1 MSSARTK
8 NVSLRSMGIDK
19 RRASLNAPGVEAAL
33 ASICV
38 FLKRI
43 GLSATVRALAS
54 EIERKG
60 GNKHVVRQKQG
71 GDGAASP
78 LDRLLHAALDAE
90 CDETSMLAA
99 LALGAE
105 GAQAKA
111 NGCCSSVCE
120 VQEQA
125 ARTAPLV
132 DAKIVALSDFRP
144 PTRRDQTLA
153 ARLRNI
159 ECGERNRAR
168 KDMEICADKLRIS
181 RCEPVAVLRG
191 HREPLVNLEILSN
204 PAAGAPCAEYGGAD
218 GPLIFSA
225 SLDNTLRL
233 WSVGRGT
240 GDCQAVLR
248 APGQKFLRSLLY
260 SGFKEEIC

>member
-1 MSSARTK
+1 
-8 NVSLRSMGIDK
+8 MGMDK
-19 RRASLNAPGVEAAL
+19 QRASALKAPGVEAAL
-33 ASICV
+33 ASISV

-54 EIERKG
+54 ELERKG
-60 GNKHVVRQKQG
+60 GNKHVVQQTQG
-71 GDGAASP
+71 GDGATSSP

-90 CDETSMLAA
+90 CDETIMLAA
-99 LALGAE
+99 LALSAE
-105 GAQAKA
+105 GARAKTD
-111 NGCCSSVCE
+111 GCCSSASE
-120 VQEQA
+120 LKEQA
-125 ARTAPLV
+125 ARATPLV
-132 DAKIVALSDFRP
+132 DAKIVELSNFRAP
-144 PTRRDQTLA
+144 SRRDQTLA
-153 ARLRNI
+153 ARLRNV

-181 RCEPVAVLRG
+181 RCEPVALLRG

-204 PAAGAPCAEYGGAD
+204 PAAGAPCAEYGGVD

-240 GDCQAVLR
+240 GECQAVLR
-248 APGQKFLRSLLY
+248 APGQQFLTSLLY
-260 SGFKEEIC
+260 SGFIKEMC

>member
-1 MSSARTK
+1 
-8 NVSLRSMGIDK
+8 MGMDK
-19 RRASLNAPGVEAAL
+19 QRASALKAPGVEAAL
-33 ASICV
+33 ASISV

-54 EIERKG
+54 ELERKG
-60 GNKHVVRQKQG
+60 GNKHVVQQRHG
-71 GDGAASP
+71 GDGAATASS
-78 LDRLLHAALDAE
+78 LERLLYAALDAE

-111 NGCCSSVCE
+111 DGCCSSVSE
-120 VQEQA
+120 LKKQA
-125 ARTAPLV
+125 ASAAPLV
-132 DAKIVALSDFRP
+132 DVVELPQFRP

-153 ARLRNI
+153 ARLRNV

-168 KDMEICADKLRIS
+168 NDMEICADKLRIS
-181 RCEPVAVLRG
+181 RCQPVALLRG

-204 PAAGAPCAEYGGAD
+204 PDAGAPCAEYGGAD

-233 WSVGRGT
+233 WSVGRGK
-240 GDCQAVLR
+240 GECQAVLR
-248 APGQKFLRSLLY
+248 APGQQFLKSLLC
-260 SGFKEEIC
+260 SGFIQEMC

>member
-1 MSSARTK
+1 
-8 NVSLRSMGIDK
+8 MGMDK
-19 RRASLNAPGVEAAL
+19 QRASALKAPGVEAAM
-33 ASICV
+33 ASISV

-54 EIERKG
+54 ELERKG
-60 GNKHVVRQKQG
+60 GNKHVVQQKQG
-71 GDGAASP
+71 GDGAATSSP

-90 CDETSMLAA
+90 CDATSMLAA

-111 NGCCSSVCE
+111 DGCCG
-120 VQEQA
+120 
-125 ARTAPLV
+125 
-132 DAKIVALSDFRP
+132 LSNFRP
-144 PTRRDQTLA
+144 PTRRDQTLSS
-153 ARLRNI
+153 RLRNV

-168 KDMEICADKLRIS
+168 KDMEICADKLCIS
-181 RCEPVAVLRG
+181 RCEPVALLRG

-218 GPLIFSA
+218 SPLIFSA

-240 GDCQAVLR
+240 GECQAVLR
-248 APGQKFLRSLLY
+248 APGQHFLTSLLY
-260 SGFKEEIC
+260 SGFIKEMC